1 MLYMKNA
8 SLFKGYVWLVNTIAH
23 AGKISLVEINER
35 WMKTDMSGGLP
46 FARTTFNRHKDA
58 IQDIFGIIIDCDRKD
73 GYNYYIGNHEVLH
86 DESVQNWMLSTLSVN
101 NIIADSLSLQDRI
114 LLEHIPSGD
123 QQLQTAIEAMK
134 QGRTV
139 MLHYK
144 RYQATDVRHYAVEP
158 YCIKLFH
165 RRWYLLARFPD
176 KGFGT
181 FSFDRISRIELLDE
195 TFKIDE
201 GFNATRYFSECYGV
215 MVDERVAP
223 ERVVLRAYGQERYY
237 LRDLP
242 LHPSQRQ
249 LSETAD
255 YADFEYTL
263 RPTND
268 FKAHLL
274 SRGQWLIVQSPE
286 WLACDIQQ
294 WMQQALQR
302 YDEK

>member
-1 MLYMKNA
+1 MKNA
-8 SLFKGYVWLVNTIAH
+8 TLFREYVWLLNTIAC
-23 AGKISLVEINER
+23 ADRISLVEINEQ
-35 WMKTDMSGGLP
+35 WVKTEISGGLP

-73 GYNYYIGNHEVLH
+73 NYRYYISNREALH
-86 DESVQNWMLSTLSVN
+86 DEAVQNWMLSTLSD
-101 NIIADSLSLQDRI
+101 IKLMADCLTLQDRI

-134 QGRTV
+134 QSRMV
-139 MLHYK
+139 LLHYK
-144 RYQATDVRHYAVEP
+144 RYQSTDVRHYAVEP

-181 FSFDRISRIELLDE
+181 FSFDRISHIELLDE

-201 GFNATRYFSECYGV
+201 GFNATRYFSECFGV

-223 ERVVLRAYGQERYY
+223 ERVVLRAYGQERHY

-242 LHPSQRQ
+242 LHPSQHE
-249 LSETAD
+249 LMETD
-255 YADFEYTL
+255 SYADFEYTL

-286 WLACDIQQ
+286 WLARDVQQ
-294 WMQQALQR
+294 WMKQALQR
-302 YDEK
+302 YDEMS

>member
-1 MLYMKNA
+1 MKNA
-8 SLFKGYVWLVNTIAH
+8 TLFREYVWLVNTIAR
-23 AGKISLVEINER
+23 ADRISLVEINEQ
-35 WMKTDMSGGLP
+35 WVKTEISGGLP

-73 GYNYYIGNHEVLH
+73 NYRYYISNPEVLH

-101 NIIADSLSLQDRI
+101 NIMADCLTLQDRI

-134 QGRTV
+134 QSRMV
-139 MLHYK
+139 LLHYK
-144 RYQATDVRHYAVEP
+144 RYQSTDVRHYAVEP

-165 RRWYLLARFPD
+165 RRWYLLACFPD

-181 FSFDRISRIELLDE
+181 FSFDRISHIELLDE
-195 TFKIDE
+195 TFQIDKE
-201 GFNATRYFSECYGV
+201 FSATRYFSECFGV
-215 MVDERVAP
+215 MVDERVVP
-223 ERVVLRAYGQERYY
+223 ERVVLRAYGQERHY

-242 LHPSQRQ
+242 LHPSQHE
-249 LSETAD
+249 LMETD
-255 YADFEYTL
+255 SYADFEYTL

-286 WLACDIQQ
+286 WLARDVQQ
-294 WMQQALQR
+294 WMKQTLQR
-302 YDEK
+302 YDEMS

>member
-1 MLYMKNA
+1 MKNA
-8 SLFKGYVWLVNTIAH
+8 TLFREYVWLVNTIAR
-23 AGKISLVEINER
+23 ADRISLVEINEQ
-35 WMKTDMSGGLP
+35 WVKTEISGGLP

-73 GYNYYIGNHEVLH
+73 NYRYYISNREVLH

-101 NIIADSLSLQDRI
+101 NIMADCLTLQDRI

-134 QGRTV
+134 QSRMV
-139 MLHYK
+139 LLHYK
-144 RYQATDVRHYAVEP
+144 RYQSTDVRHYAVEP

-181 FSFDRISRIELLDE
+181 FSFDRISHIELLDE
-195 TFKIDE
+195 TFQIDK
-201 GFNATRYFSECYGV
+201 GFSATRYFSECFGV

-223 ERVVLRAYGQERYY
+223 ECVVLRAYGQERHY

-242 LHPSQRQ
+242 LHPSQHE
-249 LSETAD
+249 LMETD
-255 YADFEYTL
+255 SYADFEYTL

-286 WLACDIQQ
+286 WLARDVQQ
-294 WMQQALQR
+294 WMKQALQR
-302 YDEK
+302 YDEKI

>member
-1 MLYMKNA
+1 MKNA
-8 SLFKGYVWLVNTIAH
+8 TLFREYVWLVNTTAH
-23 AGKISLVEINER
+23 ADRISLVEINEQ
-35 WMKTDMSGGLP
+35 WVKTEISGGLP

-73 GYNYYIGNHEVLH
+73 NYRYYISNREVLH

-101 NIIADSLSLQDRI
+101 NIMADCLTLQDRI

-123 QQLQTAIEAMK
+123 QQLQKAIEAMK
-134 QGRTV
+134 QSRMV
-139 MLHYK
+139 LLHYK
-144 RYQATDVRHYAVEP
+144 RYQSTDVRHYAVEP

-165 RRWYLLARFPD
+165 RRWYLLSRFPD

-181 FSFDRISRIELLDE
+181 FSFDRICHIEVLDE

-201 GFNATRYFSECYGV
+201 EFSATRYFSECFGV

-223 ERVVLRAYGQERYY
+223 ERVVLRAYGQERHY

-242 LHPSQRQ
+242 LHPSQHE
-249 LSETAD
+249 LMETD
-255 YADFEYTL
+255 SYADFEYTL

-268 FKAHLL
+268 FMAHLL

-286 WLACDIQQ
+286 WLARDVQQ
-294 WMQQALQR
+294 WMKQTLQR
-302 YDEK
+302 YDEKN